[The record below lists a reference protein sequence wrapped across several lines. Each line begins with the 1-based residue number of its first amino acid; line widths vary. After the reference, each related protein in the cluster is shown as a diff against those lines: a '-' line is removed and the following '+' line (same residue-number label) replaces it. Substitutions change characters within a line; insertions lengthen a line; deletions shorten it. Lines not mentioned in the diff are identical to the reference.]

1 MPSISLFTSL
11 MRSGRSLTVFRP
23 SSVRVLIN
31 TYVAM
36 IRPSLIGGPPVSTVS
51 ESLFMLRRRPP
62 ASHGACQH
70 SALLGCTRSNAQYG
84 SYSSILIQRTTR
96 GGGREDLGHSALV
109 LSAYSGYIIGHA
121 GVVIWVVQSTATP

>member
-11 MRSGRSLTVFRP
+11 MRSGHRW
-23 SSVRVLIN
+23 
-31 TYVAM
+31 A
-36 IRPSLIGGPPVSTVS
+36 PVSTVS
-51 ESLFMLRRRPP
+51 ESLFMLRRRLP

-70 SALLGCTRSNAQYG
+70 SAPLGCTRSNAQYG

-109 LSAYSGYIIGHA
+109 LSAYSGYIIGDV
-121 GVVIWVVQSTATP
+121 GVVMWSVQITATRQAIWLNRAAY